1 MDYYINNNDE
11 KCCDSKHKG
20 GVKMIGYG
28 GDERSPNHPKKCP
41 NERERERGRNI
52 SEAKGVRKKQKV
64 KKKKK
69 KKSAKHENDDVVVRN
84 VESWAMSREQW

>member
-1 MDYYINNNDE
+1 MVVM
-11 KCCDSKHKG
+11 S
-20 GVKMIGYG
+20 GVQITQKNVQM
-28 GDERSPNHPKKCP
+28 
-41 NERERERGRNI
+41 RERGRNI

-84 VESWAMSREQW
+84 VESWAMSKEQW

>member
-1 MDYYINNNDE
+1 M
-11 KCCDSKHKG
+11 
-20 GVKMIGYG
+20 
-28 GDERSPNHPKKCP
+28 
-41 NERERERGRNI
+41 RERERGRNI

-84 VESWAMSREQW
+84 VES